1 MQAVITGINV
11 NPSKQTEIQLSSNN
25 YISQT
30 TSQISFSDYLTKA
43 NDDLNDSTKFNQ
55 ESFQSEDAYLTEN
68 NVDKADVKTSETVE
82 NSKIEENQQSHSDNQ
97 VETTE
102 KSTETNE
109 KNQYSEEISDLNKKK
124 NNDDNVL
131 IDSSKKLDE
140 SIKDKKSQKN
150 SKIQKEDLDE
160 DFRRIN
166 QLVEESKIQEPVDN
180 LEKIAVANNEKQ
192 FVNKSNS
199 KEKSD
204 ENISIQETNSINPVL
219 KEGEEVLFSGNVKKS
234 EITKLDS
241 EGKIS
246 VKDFRTEVK
255 GEKESDNNDLNL
267 NNKSADIKTTVQIDS
282 KDSATITLDMPQ
294 NVVENN
300 TLSLNSQTAASQGSN
315 FQAMVANQ
323 IQASVPEFVKTGTII
338 LKDNNQGTIN
348 LILHPE
354 EIGSIKVHLT
364 LDGNNISGQITVNT
378 KEALEVFKEN
388 AQTLREAFV
397 NNGFESANFE
407 LSYSGNENSGQNK
420 ESFNQFSDNNFYGR
434 KTYNNIDSVN
444 NVDSLGFE
452 NIDEIF
458 SNNSINIVA

>member
-30 TSQISFSDYLTKA
+30 TSQISFSEYLTKA

-55 ESFQSEDAYLTEN
+55 ESFQSEDAYLAEN

-109 KNQYSEEISDLNKKK
+109 KNQYSEENSDLNKNK
-124 NNDDNVL
+124 NNDDNAL

-140 SIKDKKSQKN
+140 SIKDKKSHKN
-150 SKIQKEDLDE
+150 SKIQKENLDE

-166 QLVEESKIQEPVDN
+166 QLGEESKIQEPVDN
-180 LEKIAVANNEKQ
+180 LEKITVANNEKQ

-219 KEGEEVLFSGNVKKS
+219 KEREEVLFNGNVKKS